1 MVEVNRWLEVSVTVD
16 GELAEAVAE
25 VLARYVPGGVVIES
39 TQVDV
44 STEDEGRVVGPLRVC
59 GYLPTDENLEAT
71 RRKIAE
77 GLWYLS
83 RIRPMPEPQFR
94 PVGEQNWAETWK
106 QHYRPIEIGERLL
119 ILPAWME
126 PPAGRRLPILLEPGM
141 GFGTGTHPT
150 TQLSLLFLEETLPPG
165 EPVIDV
171 GCGSGILSIAAV
183 KLGASRALGVDVDAD
198 AVASARENA
207 ARNGVTEQTA
217 FEVGS
222 VPEVRRGVFGL
233 RQAPLVVANIIAPVL
248 VRLLDEGLPALLS
261 PGGTLLLSGIL
272 RPQMGGEDGHV
283 SILDALE
290 RNALRIT
297 AQKQQGDWVALAVGR
312 A

>member
-1 MVEVNRWLEVSVTVD
+1 MEQWLEVSVTVD

-39 TQVDV
+39 TRVDL

-59 GYLPTDENLEAT
+59 GYLPMDAHLETT
-71 RRKIAE
+71 RQKISE

-106 QHYRPIEIGERLL
+106 QHYRPIEIGSRLL

-126 PPAGRRLPILLEPGM
+126 PPAGERIPILLEPGM

-150 TQLSLLFLEETLPPG
+150 TQLSLLFLEERVAPG
-165 EPVIDV
+165 IPVIDL

-183 KLGASRALGVDVDAD
+183 KLGAERALGLDVDAD

-222 VPEVRRGVFGL
+222 VPEVRRGDFGL
-233 RQAPLVVANIIAPVL
+233 RRVPLVVANIIAPVL
-248 VRLLDEGLPALLS
+248 VRLLDGGLPDLLS

-272 RPQMGGEDGHV
+272 QPQMRGEEGHV

-290 RNALRIT
+290 RSALRIT
-297 AQKQQGDWVALAVGR
+297 ARKQQGDWVTLAVAR